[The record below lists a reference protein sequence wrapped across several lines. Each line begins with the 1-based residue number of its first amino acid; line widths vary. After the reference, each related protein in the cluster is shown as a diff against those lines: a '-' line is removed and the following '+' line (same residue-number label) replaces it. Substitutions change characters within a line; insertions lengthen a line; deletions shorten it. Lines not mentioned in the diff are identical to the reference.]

1 MPKTCNEIV
10 HVFYKYYIYV
20 VHTKLYPPFPNEKI
34 KDKLHG
40 RLPYFMH
47 EKCDEPKSFLVRHC
61 SLKNFF
67 CK

>member
-1 MPKTCNEIV
+1 M
-10 HVFYKYYIYV
+10 YV
-20 VHTKLYPPFPNEKI
+20 YTKLYPPFPNEKI

>member
-1 MPKTCNEIV
+1 M
-10 HVFYKYYIYV
+10 YIYIY
-20 VHTKLYPPFPNEKI
+20 TKLYPPFPNEKI

-61 SLKNFF
+61 SLKKFLL
-67 CK
+67 